1 MKKVSSVLIAVG
13 VIVALI
19 VISAGAYIS
28 TYNTLVS
35 KSENVESKF
44 KQVDNQLLRRN
55 DLIPNLVSTVKGYA
69 AHEEKIFTA
78 LADARSKIA
87 GATTVAE
94 KAQGD
99 AQLTSALKSLNV
111 IVENYPLLKANE
123 NFLSL
128 QDELAGTENRIA
140 IARMD
145 YNNAVQ
151 DFNSYK
157 KRFFVNIFFGSKY
170 ADKEYFKI
178 PEGSTEVPKVTF

>member
-87 GATTVAE
+87 GATTVAG

-99 AQLTSALKSLNV
+99 AELTSALKSLNV

-128 QDELAGTENRIA
+128 QDELAG
-140 IARMD
+140 
-145 YNNAVQ
+145 
-151 DFNSYK
+151 
-157 KRFFVNIFFGSKY
+157 GS
-170 ADKEYFKI
+170 A
-178 PEGSTEVPKVTF
+178 GL